1 MLPNFWSMTV
11 LTMPSVTVQNRFGT
25 VARTVGGGET
35 VTVTQ
40 YGVPTMMILPYHLAQ
55 DALRAFNA
63 QRLIRTMEAMP
74 PSNPD
79 APDISLAE
87 INAIVH
93 ELRS

>member
-1 MLPNFWSMTV
+1 
-11 LTMPSVTVQNRFGT
+11 
-25 VARTVGGGET
+25 
-35 VTVTQ
+35 
-40 YGVPTMMILPYHLAQ
+40 MMILPYHLAQ
-55 DALRAFNA
+55 EALRAFNA